1 MEKMTFTTDR
11 TSLIEGD
18 IIEITWD
25 CHEAERVELTI
36 DNGYKATAIGLDLV
50 GTKRFRLNRS
60 RGKTKLTL
68 TAWVNGKDYSKT
80 IKVRVAEMPTTHAET
95 VDDSGRTVGKGKQ
108 WWQTYK
114 QRIRTSY
121 NAMTPE
127 KQLATRLLAIMG
139 GILLVSLVW
148 PGIMY
153 FGFLGLLVYLVVVV
167 NRRP

>member
-68 TAWVNGKDYSKT
+68 TAWVNGKDYSQT
-80 IKVRVAEMPTTHAET
+80 IKVKVYEMPTVEAET
-95 VDDSGRTVGKGKQ
+95 VDEKGRPVGKASQ

-148 PGIMY
+148 PGIIY